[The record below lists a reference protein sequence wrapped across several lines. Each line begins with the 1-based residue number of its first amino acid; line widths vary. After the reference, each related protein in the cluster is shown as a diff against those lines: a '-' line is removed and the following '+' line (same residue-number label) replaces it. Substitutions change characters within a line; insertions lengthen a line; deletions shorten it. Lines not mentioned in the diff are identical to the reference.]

1 VNPGLSPKARTVF
14 SIGESVF
21 ENLVHPLF
29 QNRGRAV
36 PIKRVLED
44 DDVVAEEEILFLSDV
59 DNEVGIGL
67 VKFVNGDPRKPS
79 SLFEKLPIHS

>member
-1 VNPGLSPKARTVF
+1 
-14 SIGESVF
+14 
-21 ENLVHPLF
+21 
-29 QNRGRAV
+29 
-36 PIKRVLED
+36 LED